1 MPEEEK
7 LVKIELS
14 EFADQPVITSLSQEL
29 ENKIDSHGELIKE
42 IRNDIDDNKT
52 EIEALKVENYNLKQ
66 FINTLEKVKVNVPYE
81 EGYLRTIGATRSVT
95 LKELIQQ

>member
-1 MPEEEK
+1 MSEEEK

-14 EFADQPVITSLSQEL
+14 HFADQPVITSLSHEL
-29 ENKIDSHGELIKE
+29 ETKIDSHGESIKE

-52 EIEALKVENYNLKQ
+52 EIEALKAENYNLKN
-66 FINTLEKVKVNVPYE
+66 FISTLEKVKVNVPYE
-81 EGYLRTIGATRSVT
+81 EGYLRAIGATRSVT